1 MNKLILLIALSSIF
15 TIAYVN
21 GECANACSGHGECGE
36 FDACF
41 CHRNYRGADCS
52 ERVCPYGHAFITT
65 PQGDVNS
72 DGDRADNT
80 WKRLSVPVQV
90 MKINSDTITLAG
102 ELKQTTEEIGATNIH
117 RHEVGPGDTIR
128 IGNQVMQVTECRDS
142 TAASTTANA
151 HIAYTCNRILIGWG
165 VGDYDSATDAQHP
178 HRGRKQTFEFGG
190 RAIQDWSGYSIFKW
204 IGNQF
209 RPEGTWEQWPGD
221 FYGSGQHDGAQDE
234 GHFYMECSN
243 RGLCDRKSGE
253 CECFDGYTGIGCNR
267 LACAEGCSGHGTC
280 ETVDELRRQTPAWQ
294 SFSVQT
300 FKDSDQVQAE
310 IEVDSTANDN
320 VVLLRANDYI
330 KIGNHPPMKVEAVS
344 GTVITLY
351 STFPETLPYGTHA
364 WKVFKYDLWDAKQNR
379 ACKCDAMWT
388 GNDCSLRKCPFG
400 DDPLTIVS
408 YDPETEGTTGTGFST
423 AGTSGTA
430 LYTGY
435 SPYRQKAERQ
445 TLEIDSFHRPN
456 SGTFS
461 LTFTDE
467 YGDEWTTRPIPL
479 VVRLSQTLKTDAA
492 NTHTYL
498 DFGNDPG
505 IHKSEVS
512 LGDIIRIGNSYRL
525 VTKLDYRLDD
535 NSVLDTSLQY
545 YQKIHF
551 TTALLL
557 ATDNAGNA
565 KTQQSAYAHRTAGT
579 PVYRVTVAKEIREAL
594 KALPNDR
601 ITDVTVEAITRG
613 GHVLDQLVTSSSTD
627 ATLTFAAALSA
638 RGLLVGDILRNGD
651 EYRAVKTVTTANT
664 VVEIDKTMGS
674 LSGAKIF
681 KQNGM
686 KYDITFEQG
695 CRTHEDCRYNGV
707 DENDSDGPAQKV
719 LYEGGDN
726 NAAYC
731 HDGGTCMCTDGF
743 YGPGCTATGR
753 GHHANNKV
761 TVSGDVY
768 NLKCD
773 GTVKQENGVT
783 QGLTA
788 SQSAFVLAAA
798 AVTRVDP
805 LKVTLSS
812 DASSA
817 IVVGDHIRIENQ
829 VRTVVKVATTVLY
842 VDRPFEEIDTSDIT
856 KIFPQYT
863 PVEVIADMGGV
874 RSSCSVTDLRQ
885 LTSTE
890 EICRY
895 APGTDRDVRACGHF
909 TANQAAVNG
918 RVDQT
923 MREINPAHNIA
934 TSDILVAIVKTK
946 AAVKGTG
953 ATASQFT
960 LHADNAADIIGV
972 KVGMSVG
979 FKLRATGDLTPSF
992 VAQGVVTQFDITAR
1006 TFTVSALSSTTAF
1019 VEAEWNKADCS
1030 SADCCTGTNCQIR
1043 FTQAALKAELM
1054 DEREVEIGDRIRMLT
1069 SLGSWETRT
1078 VDSVTYT
1085 SGYQVNGFV
1094 VSEPYENTVS
1104 TTQAIASSTISAAGA
1119 IDKDTTTCAVG
1130 DFCKITGTTFT
1141 GSDGVYQ
1148 IAATG
1153 SGSTTFSATFGKPGQ
1168 QASQEITFTKTHLAY
1183 NDGAGTTEAKSCSGR
1198 GLCDDSSGECQCFK
1212 GYTGVDCSIQNAL
1225 AV

>member
-1 MNKLILLIALSSIF
+1 M
-15 TIAYVN
+15 
-21 GECANACSGHGECGE
+21 G
-36 FDACF
+36 
-41 CHRNYRGADCS
+41 
-52 ERVCPYGHAFITT
+52 
-65 PQGDVNS
+65 
-72 DGDRADNT
+72 
-80 WKRLSVPVQV
+80 
-90 MKINSDTITLAG
+90 
-102 ELKQTTEEIGATNIH
+102 
-117 RHEVGPGDTIR
+117 
-128 IGNQVMQVTECRDS
+128 
-142 TAASTTANA
+142 
-151 HIAYTCNRILIGWG
+151 
-165 VGDYDSATDAQHP
+165 
-178 HRGRKQTFEFGG
+178 
-190 RAIQDWSGYSIFKW
+190 
-204 IGNQF
+204 
-209 RPEGTWEQWPGD
+209 
-221 FYGSGQHDGAQDE
+221 
-234 GHFYMECSN
+234 
-243 RGLCDRKSGE
+243 
-253 CECFDGYTGIGCNR
+253 
-267 LACAEGCSGHGTC
+267 
-280 ETVDELRRQTPAWQ
+280 
-294 SFSVQT
+294 
-300 FKDSDQVQAE
+300 
-310 IEVDSTANDN
+310 
-320 VVLLRANDYI
+320 
-330 KIGNHPPMKVEAVS
+330 
-344 GTVITLY
+344 
-351 STFPETLPYGTHA
+351 GTHA

-492 NTHTYL
+492 DTHTYL

-525 VTKLDYRLDD
+525 VTKLDYRLGDSP

-551 TTALLL
+551 TTALGV
-557 ATDNAGNA
+557 TGNA
-565 KTQQSAYAHRTAGT
+565 KTQQSAYAYRTAGT

-613 GHVLDQLVTSSSTD
+613 GHVLDQVVTSGGT
-627 ATLTFAAALSA
+627 AHTTLTFAAALSA

-651 EYRAVKTVTTANT
+651 EYRAVDSVHATNPEVT
-664 VVEIDKTMGS
+664 IDKTMGS
-674 LSGAKIF
+674 LVGAKIF

-788 SQSAFVLAAA
+788 SQSAFALAS
-798 AVTRVDP
+798 VTRVDP
-805 LKVTLSS
+805 LKVTLSAAL
-812 DASSA
+812 ASTPQ
-817 IVVGDHIRIENQ
+817 IVEGDHIRIENQ
-829 VRTVVKVATTVLY
+829 VRTVVKSTASNAVLY

-856 KIFPQYT
+856 KILPKYT

-874 RSSCSVTDLRQ
+874 RSSCTVTDLRQ
-885 LTSTE
+885 LT
-890 EICRY
+890 
-895 APGTDRDVRACGHF
+895 
-909 TANQAAVNG
+909 
-918 RVDQT
+918 
-923 MREINPAHNIA
+923 
-934 TSDILVAIVKTK
+934 
-946 AAVKGTG
+946 
-953 ATASQFT
+953 
-960 LHADNAADIIGV
+960 
-972 KVGMSVG
+972 
-979 FKLRATGDLTPSF
+979 LR
-992 VAQGVVTQFDITAR
+992 
-1006 TFTVSALSSTTAF
+1006 
-1019 VEAEWNKADCS
+1019 
-1030 SADCCTGTNCQIR
+1030 
-1043 FTQAALKAELM
+1043 
-1054 DEREVEIGDRIRMLT
+1054 
-1069 SLGSWETRT
+1069 
-1078 VDSVTYT
+1078 
-1085 SGYQVNGFV
+1085 
-1094 VSEPYENTVS
+1094 
-1104 TTQAIASSTISAAGA
+1104 
-1119 IDKDTTTCAVG
+1119 
-1130 DFCKITGTTFT
+1130 
-1141 GSDGVYQ
+1141 
-1148 IAATG
+1148 
-1153 SGSTTFSATFGKPGQ
+1153 
-1168 QASQEITFTKTHLAY
+1168 
-1183 NDGAGTTEAKSCSGR
+1183 
-1198 GLCDDSSGECQCFK
+1198 
-1212 GYTGVDCSIQNAL
+1212 
-1225 AV
+1225 

>member
-1 MNKLILLIALSSIF
+1 M
-15 TIAYVN
+15 
-21 GECANACSGHGECGE
+21 G
-36 FDACF
+36 
-41 CHRNYRGADCS
+41 
-52 ERVCPYGHAFITT
+52 
-65 PQGDVNS
+65 
-72 DGDRADNT
+72 
-80 WKRLSVPVQV
+80 
-90 MKINSDTITLAG
+90 
-102 ELKQTTEEIGATNIH
+102 
-117 RHEVGPGDTIR
+117 
-128 IGNQVMQVTECRDS
+128 
-142 TAASTTANA
+142 
-151 HIAYTCNRILIGWG
+151 
-165 VGDYDSATDAQHP
+165 
-178 HRGRKQTFEFGG
+178 
-190 RAIQDWSGYSIFKW
+190 
-204 IGNQF
+204 
-209 RPEGTWEQWPGD
+209 
-221 FYGSGQHDGAQDE
+221 
-234 GHFYMECSN
+234 
-243 RGLCDRKSGE
+243 
-253 CECFDGYTGIGCNR
+253 
-267 LACAEGCSGHGTC
+267 
-280 ETVDELRRQTPAWQ
+280 
-294 SFSVQT
+294 
-300 FKDSDQVQAE
+300 
-310 IEVDSTANDN
+310 
-320 VVLLRANDYI
+320 
-330 KIGNHPPMKVEAVS
+330 
-344 GTVITLY
+344 
-351 STFPETLPYGTHA
+351 GTHA

-492 NTHTYL
+492 DTHTYL

-551 TTALLL
+551 TTALGV
-557 ATDNAGNA
+557 TGNA
-565 KTQQSAYAHRTAGT
+565 KTQQSAYAYRTAGT

-594 KALPNDR
+594 KALPNER

-613 GHVLDQLVTSSSTD
+613 GHVLDQLVTSGGT
-627 ATLTFAAALSA
+627 AHTTLTFAAALSA

-651 EYRAVKTVTTANT
+651 EYRAVDSVHATNPEVT
-664 VVEIDKTMGS
+664 IDKTMGS
-674 LSGAKIF
+674 LVGAKIF

-743 YGPGCTATGR
+743 YGPGCTSTGR

-788 SQSAFVLAAA
+788 SQSAFVLGAD

-805 LKVTLSS
+805 LKVTLS
-812 DASSA
+812 ANLGTTRE
-817 IVVGDHIRIENQ
+817 IVEGDHIRIENQ
-829 VRTVVKVATTVLY
+829 VRTVVKSTTSNAVLY

-874 RSSCSVTDLRQ
+874 RSSCTVTDLRQ

-909 TANQAAVNG
+909 TANQAAASG
-918 RVDQT
+918 RDDQK

-934 TSDILVAIVKTK
+934 TSNIDVNIVKANPPTITASSGNIALNADVSMDDQLFGVRIGMAVQFK
-946 AAVKGTG
+946 IYAGSAPGTFATMGMVTAVDNSAKTFSVSNAAAVTAAY
-953 ATASQFT
+953 ATT
-960 LHADNAADIIGV
+960 KWADANCDG
-972 KVGMSVG
+972 S
-979 FKLRATGDLTPSF
+979 
-992 VAQGVVTQFDITAR
+992 
-1006 TFTVSALSSTTAF
+1006 
-1019 VEAEWNKADCS
+1019 N
-1030 SADCCTGTNCQIR
+1030 ADCCSGARCQMR
-1043 FTQAALKAELM
+1043 FTQAAEVAELM

-1085 SGYQVNGFV
+1085 SGFQVNGFV

-1104 TTQAIASSTISAAGA
+1104 TTATVTQTIAATTGVIGAAMPQTSGVNA
-1119 IDKDTTTCAVG
+1119 CEVG
-1130 DFCKITGTTFT
+1130 DFCKVTGATVTS
-1141 GSDGVYQ
+1141 SDGVYKVSQ
-1148 IAATG
+1148 ITNPI
-1153 SGSTTFSATFGKPGQ
+1153 TFDSAYGLPGQ
-1168 QASQEITFTKTHLAY
+1168 QASQVLTLTKAHLAY

-1198 GLCDDSSGECQCFK
+1198 GLCDDSSGECQCFN

>member
-1 MNKLILLIALSSIF
+1 MGDMCMCN
-15 TIAYVN
+15 
-21 GECANACSGHGECGE
+21 
-36 FDACF
+36 
-41 CHRNYRGADCS
+41 RNYRGADCS
-52 ERVCPYGHAFITT
+52 ERVCPYGHAFVTT
-65 PQGDVNS
+65 PQGDINS

-80 WKRLSVPVQV
+80 WKRLSVPVKEL
-90 MKINSDTITLAG
+90 KINSDTITLDG
-102 ELKQTTEEIGATNIH
+102 ELKQTTEEIGATNMH
-117 RHEVGPGDTIR
+117 RHEVGPGDMIR

-142 TAASTTANA
+142 TAQGDKSSDSTG
-151 HIAYTCNRILIGWG
+151 IAYTCNRILIGWG
-165 VGDYDSATDAQHP
+165 VGDYGLTTAGATTPQQP

-221 FYGSGQHDGAQDE
+221 FYGSGQHGGAQDE

-310 IEVDSTANDN
+310 IEVDSTASDN

-445 TLEIDSFHRPN
+445 TLEIESFHRPN

-479 VVRLSQTLKTDAA
+479 VVRLSQTLSAA
-492 NTHTYL
+492 YGSGEKFLN
-498 DFGNDPG
+498 FGNDPG
-505 IHKSEVS
+505 IHKSEIS

-525 VTKLDYRLDD
+525 VTKLEYRRDD
-535 NSVLDTSLQY
+535 TATNSIVDTSNQY
-545 YQKIHF
+545 YQKIYF
-551 TTALLL
+551 ATAL
-557 ATDNAGNA
+557 ADGSGAA
-565 KTQQSAYAHRTAGT
+565 RTQQSATDYRKAGT

-594 KALPNDR
+594 RALPNDR

-613 GHVLDQLVTSSSTD
+613 GHVLEGTFDDSGTTNLTHTG
-627 ATLTFAAALSA
+627 TLTK
-638 RGLLVGDILRNGD
+638 RDLLPGDIIRFDD
-651 EYRAVKTVTTANT
+651 EYRVIQSHDDPAYKLDSALT
-664 VVEIDKTMGS
+664 IGS
-674 LSGAKIF
+674 GSKGY

-731 HDGGTCMCTDGF
+731 HNGGTCMCTDGF
-743 YGPGCTATGR
+743 YGPGCTTTGR
-753 GHHANNKV
+753 GHHANAKV

-773 GTVKQENGVT
+773 GTVRQENGVT
-783 QGLTA
+783 TGLTA
-788 SQSAFVLAAA
+788 SYSDFTLGTDAANA
-798 AVTRVDP
+798 GVTRTEP
-805 LKVTLSS
+805 LKITMYRSS
-812 DASSA
+812 DEGHTD
-817 IVVGDHIRIENQ
+817 ITVGDHVRIENQ
-829 VRTVVKVATTVLY
+829 VRTVVRVSGTEVW
-842 VDRPFEEIDTSDIT
+842 VDRPFEEVATSDT
-856 KIFPQYT
+856 TDLFPRYT
-863 PVEVIADMGGV
+863 PLELITEMGGV
-874 RSSCSVTDLRQ
+874 RSSCTVTDLRQ
-885 LTSTE
+885 LTSDNLECNYVAGSKT
-890 EICRY
+890 
-895 APGTDRDVRACGHF
+895 DVRACGRF
-909 TANQAAVNG
+909 VVNQVADTSATG
-918 RVDQT
+918 GGADQK
-923 MREINPAHNIA
+923 MREVNVG
-934 TSDILVAIVKTK
+934 LKLGGG
-946 AAVKGTG
+946 AA
-953 ATASQFT
+953 
-960 LHADNAADIIGV
+960 
-972 KVGMSVG
+972 
-979 FKLRATGDLTPSF
+979 R
-992 VAQGVVTQFDITAR
+992 
-1006 TFTVSALSSTTAF
+1006 
-1019 VEAEWNKADCS
+1019 
-1030 SADCCTGTNCQIR
+1030 
-1043 FTQAALKAELM
+1043 LM
-1054 DEREVEIGDRIRMLT
+1054 DEREVEIGDRIRVLT
-1069 SLGSWETRT
+1069 TAGSWQTRT
-1078 VDSVTYT
+1078 VDSVTYDT
-1085 SGYQVNGFV
+1085 SYQVTGFV
-1094 VSEPYENTVS
+1094 VSEPYEEESVSKGGAETIASFTTSNVLTV
-1104 TTQAIASSTISAAGA
+1104 TTQSKISDYASGDFVQVDAHGTDADGVFEIASINNAA
-1119 IDKDTTTCAVG
+1119 
-1130 DFCKITGTTFT
+1130 
-1141 GSDGVYQ
+1141 
-1148 IAATG
+1148 
-1153 SGSTTFSATFGKPGQ
+1153 
-1168 QASQEITFTKTHLAY
+1168 ITFTTAPSAAATTGQAGTFYKAHLAY
-1183 NDGAGTTEAKSCSGR
+1183 NDGAGTAEASECSGR

>member
-1 MNKLILLIALSSIF
+1 M
-15 TIAYVN
+15 
-21 GECANACSGHGECGE
+21 GGCS
-36 FDACF
+36 
-41 CHRNYRGADCS
+41 
-52 ERVCPYGHAFITT
+52 
-65 PQGDVNS
+65 
-72 DGDRADNT
+72 
-80 WKRLSVPVQV
+80 RLS
-90 MKINSDTITLAG
+90 
-102 ELKQTTEEIGATNIH
+102 
-117 RHEVGPGDTIR
+117 
-128 IGNQVMQVTECRDS
+128 C
-142 TAASTTANA
+142 
-151 HIAYTCNRILIGWG
+151 
-165 VGDYDSATDAQHP
+165 
-178 HRGRKQTFEFGG
+178 
-190 RAIQDWSGYSIFKW
+190 
-204 IGNQF
+204 
-209 RPEGTWEQWPGD
+209 PE
-221 FYGSGQHDGAQDE
+221 S
-234 GHFYMECSN
+234 
-243 RGLCDRKSGE
+243 
-253 CECFDGYTGIGCNR
+253 
-267 LACAEGCSGHGTC
+267 CSGHGTC
-280 ETVDELRRQTPAWQ
+280 ETVDELRQQNPAWQ
-294 SFSVQT
+294 QFSVET
-300 FKDSDQVQAE
+300 YKDSNVLYAE
-310 IEVDSTANDN
+310 ISANSNDGTN
-320 VVLLRANDYI
+320 VVLLEANDYI
-330 KIGNHPPMKVEAVS
+330 KIGHHPPMKISAVA
-344 GTVITLY
+344 GTKITLY
-351 STFPETLPYGTHA
+351 SEFPETLPYGTHA
-364 WKVFKYDLWDAKQNR
+364 WKVFKYDLWDATKNR
-379 ACKCDAMWT
+379 ACKCDPLWT

-400 DDPLTIVS
+400 DDPLTVVS
-408 YDPETEGTTGTGFST
+408 YDPESEGTLGTNFMNTGTSST
-423 AGTSGTA
+423 TASAHA
-430 LYTGY
+430 LYVGY

-467 YGDEWTTRPIPL
+467 YGDEWTTRPIPM

-492 NTHTYL
+492 DTHTYL

-613 GHVLDQLVTSSSTD
+613 GHVLDQLVTSGGT
-627 ATLTFAAALSA
+627 AHTTLTFAAALSA

-651 EYRAVKTVTTANT
+651 EYRAVDSVDATNPEVT
-664 VVEIDKTMGS
+664 IDKTMGT

-731 HDGGTCMCTDGF
+731 HNGGTCMCTDGF
-743 YGPGCTATGR
+743 YGPGCTATSR

-788 SQSAFVLAAA
+788 SQSAFVLGAD

-805 LKVTLSS
+805 LKVTLSAALDS
-812 DASSA
+812 TTPE
-817 IVVGDHIRIENQ
+817 IVEGDHIRIENQ
-829 VRTVVKVATTVLY
+829 VRTVVKSTANSAVLY

-856 KIFPQYT
+856 KIFPRYT

-874 RSSCSVTDLRQ
+874 RSSCTVTDLRQ

-909 TANQAAVNG
+909 TANQAAASG
-918 RVDQT
+918 RDDQK
-923 MREINPAHNIA
+923 MREINPAVDIA
-934 TSDILVAIVKTK
+934 TSYITSDIVKTK

-1054 DEREVEIGDRIRMLT
+1054 DEREVEIGDRIRILT

-1153 SGSTTFSATFGKPGQ
+1153 SGSTTFSATFGK
-1168 QASQEITFTKTHLAY
+1168 
-1183 NDGAGTTEAKSCSGR
+1183 
-1198 GLCDDSSGECQCFK
+1198 
-1212 GYTGVDCSIQNAL
+1212 
-1225 AV
+1225 